1 MQGDLN
7 MDETQS
13 NSNLPEGT
21 QPAGAPA
28 SRPDLTVAEMR
39 EWLRKAV
46 ANATGQSADAIDETT
61 PLIELGL
68 SSRDAVAMASDIEDL
83 TGVTL
88 TATVLFRHPTI
99 ESLATVIIE
108 GEPEPEDTGDEDWT
122 RDRDVED
129 IAIVGVATRFPGD
142 LNTPDEMWDALL
154 AGKDCITDLPE
165 GRWEEFLSEPRIAER
180 VAKARTRGGYLSDI
194 KGFDSEFFALSK
206 MEADNIDPQQRMA
219 LELTWEALEHA
230 RIPASSLRGTSVGV
244 FVGNSTNDYQFLAV
258 SDPSV
263 THPYAITGTASSIIA
278 NRVSYF
284 YDFRGPSVAVDTA
297 CSSSLVAAHQGVQA
311 LRSGEADVAIV
322 GGVNALITPMVT
334 VGFDEVGGVLA
345 PDGRIKSFSSDAD
358 GYARSEGGGMLV
370 LKRVSDARRDG
381 DQILAVIAGS
391 AINHDGRSNGLLA
404 PNPDAQE
411 AVLRKAY
418 KDAGINPRTVDYIEA
433 HGTGTILG
441 DPIEADALGRVVG
454 RGRDAD
460 KPALLGAVKSNL
472 GHLESAAGAASL
484 AKMTL
489 SLANDKLPPSI
500 NYAGPNP
507 YIDFDKE
514 HLKVNDTVSEW
525 PRYSGHAIAGVS
537 GFGFGGANAHLVL
550 REVLPSDLVEPQP
563 EPEVVE
569 DKPAADDANAVYVG
583 GVRMDEYGEFIHDDD
598 ESGPDEYAAYDEAN
612 HELPGL
618 TDEAKRLIEKAREEL
633 AAAEAAEP
641 VKKVVPLAVSAFL
654 TSRKKVAAA
663 ALADWIDSEEGRASS
678 LESIGRSL
686 SRRNHGRSRA
696 IVLAH
701 DHDEAIK
708 GLRAVAEGKQH
719 PSVISAD
726 GPVTNGPVWVLA
738 GFGAQHRKMGKELYL
753 REPVFAE
760 WINKVDAH
768 IQDERGYSVVELIL
782 DDAIDYT
789 NETCEYPIEVVQ
801 TVIFA
806 IQVALG
812 EFLKAHGAKPGAVVG
827 QSLGEAAA
835 AYFSGGLSLADAT
848 RTICSRAHL
857 MGEGEA
863 MLFGEYIRLMA
874 LVEYSADEIKTVFA
888 DYPGLEVCV
897 YAAPTQTVIGGPPEQ
912 IDAII
917 ARAESEG
924 KFARKLQTKGAS
936 HTQQMDPLLGELSAE
951 IQGIEPHPLTTGY
964 FSTVHEGKFIRAG
977 AEPIHD
983 VDYWKKGLRHSV
995 YFTHGI
1001 RNAVDNGHTTFLE
1014 LAPNPVALMQVG
1026 LTTASA
1032 GLHDAQL
1039 IATLARKQDEV
1050 ESMVTAMSH
1059 LFVHG
1064 HDLDLRTLFPRKSTG
1079 LAGALDFANIPPTKF
1094 KRKPHWLDAHFTGDS
1109 SAVMPGNHVAT
1120 PDGKHVWEF
1129 VSKGNADLAA
1139 LVKAAAAQ
1147 VLPDAKLT
1155 ASEQR
1160 AVPAEGSRLVTTLT
1174 RHPGGASVQVHAR
1187 IDESF
1192 TLVYDAIVTRGG
1204 AATALPTAVGTGV
1217 VAEQVSAAPALAEPE
1232 PEDDA
1237 EILQDNLT
1245 KGAGM
1250 GAGFE
1255 KWSPES
1261 GETIAQRLGAI
1272 VGGAMGYEPE
1282 DLPWEVPLIEL
1293 GLDSLMAVRIKNRVE
1308 YDFDLPPIQ
1317 LTAVRDANLYNV
1329 EELIKYAIEHRDEVD
1344 QIAESQKG
1352 KTAEEI
1358 AAEQSELLGGA
1369 STVAELEAKLA
1380 EAGHPLAEK
1389 DGEAGEAAEA
1399 GDIPAPPSDIPAP
1412 PSDPSGPSIPAAA
1425 DVPVPPAPSDPSGPS
1440 KATAAAAAAK
1450 VLTQE
1455 AVTEALGADVPP
1467 RDAAERVT
1475 FATWAIVTGKSPG
1488 GIFNELPFVDVETAT
1503 KLSER
1508 LSERAEGTV
1517 TVEQVRSAKTIEEL
1531 STIVRDQLEEGVVD
1545 GFVRT
1550 LRAPREGASHVP
1562 LFVFHPAGGSTVVYE
1577 PLIKRL
1583 PADTPIY
1590 GIERVEGAIEE
1601 RAAEYV
1607 PKLLEMHKGPFIL
1620 AGWSLGGALAYAC
1633 AIGLKQAGADVR
1645 FVGLIDLALP
1655 GEPIDQ
1661 SQAGMRARWDRY
1673 ALFAQ
1678 RTFNVEIP
1686 EIPYE
1691 ELEKLD
1697 DEGQVKFVLD
1707 AIKDSGVQIPGGI
1720 IEHQRTSYLD
1730 QRALATIEVQPYD
1743 GHVTLYL
1750 ADRYHDDAIVFEP
1763 AYATRKPD
1771 GGWGEY
1777 VKDLEV
1783 VPIGGEHIQAIDEPY
1798 IAKVGAHMS
1807 EAINRIEAESES
1819 K

>member
-598 ESGPDEYAAYDEAN
+598 ESGPDEYPAYDEAN

-618 TDEAKRLIEKAREEL
+618 TDEAKRLIETAREEL

-951 IQGIEPHPLTTGY
+951 IQGIEPRPLTTGY

-1261 GETIAQRLGAI
+1261 GETIGQRLGTI

-1389 DGEAGEAAEA
+1389 DGEAGEAADA

-1425 DVPVPPAPSDPSGPS
+1425 DVPIPPPPSDPSGPS

-1550 LRAPREGASHVP
+1550 LRPGKEGASNVP

-1583 PADTPIY
+1583 PADTPVY

-1607 PKLLEMHKGPFIL
+1607 PKLLEMHNGPFIL

-1661 SQAGMRARWDRY
+1661 SREGMRARWDRY

>member
-122 RDRDVED
+122 RVRDVED

-598 ESGPDEYAAYDEAN
+598 ESGPDEYPAYDEAN

-951 IQGIEPHPLTTGY
+951 IQGIEPHQLTTGY

-1261 GETIAQRLGAI
+1261 GETIGQRLGTI

-1389 DGEAGEAAEA
+1389 DGEAGEAADA

-1425 DVPVPPAPSDPSGPS
+1425 DVPVPPPPSDPSGPS

-1550 LRAPREGASHVP
+1550 LRPGKEGASNVP

-1583 PADTPIY
+1583 PADTPVY

-1607 PKLLEMHKGPFIL
+1607 PKLLEMHNGPFIL

-1661 SQAGMRARWDRY
+1661 SREGMRARWDRY

-1691 ELEKLD
+1691 ELEQLD